1 MTKTLLISALIY
13 FTIIGLWIAWGLTHA
28 YPQ

>member
-1 MTKTLLISALIY
+1 MTKTLLISTLIY
-13 FTIIGLWIAWGLTHA
+13 GTTIAIWIHWGLTHA